1 MDNDVSRTP
10 YFHNC
15 DIECKVDRSFWAKQ
29 IGVNPKALLN
39 EKFQAE
45 YPFDLNLHKT
55 NNGIMHYL
63 DVGAGHPVVMVH
75 GNPTWSFFYRN
86 VIKALQNNH
95 RCIVPDHV
103 GCGLSEKSNDFTDYT
118 LEDHIDDL
126 ESLLENILPPEG
138 EKGGTFDLIIHDW
151 GGTIGLGYALR
162 HPKRI
167 RRLVV
172 LNTSAFKEG
181 DMPFAIKL
189 SRTPVIGQFLVQGL
203 NLFCLG
209 GLWFTTRKRMP
220 RVVKK
225 GFILPYNS
233 YTNRAAVYGFVRD
246 IPLSHSGATW
256 DLLSNIDDGLKELL
270 ADIPI
275 LIQWGA
281 KDWCFTPEFLKLWQ
295 RRFPGAELNKYTA
308 GHYLLEDAG
317 EKIIDRIRD
326 FLERK

>member
-1 MDNDVSRTP
+1 MDIDATP
-10 YFHNC
+10 FFHNC
-15 DIECKVDRSFWAKQ
+15 DIECKVDRSLWAKR
-29 IGVNPKALLN
+29 IGINPKALMDA
-39 EKFQAE
+39 KFMAE

-55 NNGIMHYL
+55 QNGIMQYL
-63 DVGAGHPVVMVH
+63 DVGAGNPVVMVH

-103 GCGLSEKSNDFTDYT
+103 GCGLSEKSDEFIDYT

-138 EKGGTFDLIIHDW
+138 ERGGAFDLIVHDW

-162 HPKRI
+162 HPKRL
-167 RRLVV
+167 RSLVV
-172 LNTSAFKEG
+172 LNTSAFKDG
-181 DMPFAIKL
+181 DMPFLIKL
-189 SRTPVIGQFLVQGL
+189 SRNPLLGSFLVRGL

-209 GLWFTTRKRMP
+209 GVWFTTMKRMP
-220 RVVKK
+220 RAVKK
-225 GFILPYNS
+225 GFVLPYTD

-246 IPLSHSGATW
+246 IPLSRSGPTW
-256 DLLSNIDDGLKELL
+256 DLLSTIDDGLKELL
-270 ADIPI
+270 SDVPM
-275 LIQWGA
+275 LIQWGT

-295 RRFPGAELNKYTA
+295 TRFPGTETNKYNA

-317 EKIIDRIRD
+317 EKIIERIRG
-326 FLERK
+326 FLAKK